1 MFMLCN
7 INLLRPSTGVLE
19 SMCCR
24 DSASITAEL
33 TAAWLQLLQ
42 QQLQD
47 NGVTLASN
55 SSSSM
60 RTAAGQQQQLD
71 LQPFI
76 R

>member
-1 MFMLCN
+1 M
-7 INLLRPSTGVLE
+7 GAVHV
-19 SMCCR
+19 MCCR

-33 TAAWLQLLQ
+33 TAEWLQLLQ

-47 NGVTLASN
+47 NGVTLAS

-60 RTAAGQQQQLD
+60 PTAAGQQQQLD